1 MDYVENG
8 YDVIRNCLMN
18 MHTAYDCDGN
28 EWMAAVKSI
37 YDDGMVE
44 NGYGGWGYNLYII
57 QTSGDNSSTL
67 SKACTFSWTVTIEYS
82 NYRTYTG

>member
-8 YDVIRNCLMN
+8 YDVIRNCLMD

-28 EWMAAVKSI
+28 EWMTAVESI

-67 SKACTFSWTVTIEYS
+67 SKASTFSWTVTIEYS
-82 NYRTYTG
+82 NYSTYTG